1 MRSRKF
7 SFFVS
12 FPKIAAWFHH
22 ALPKIALDSIWFI
35 KFTRPFSEYFL
46 KWTFQVKLDT
56 LLLTCRIVPLSIS
69 NSESKYILS
78 ETSENFRFQS
88 CSVFPHNDGL
98 SKQCRGFFQTFW
110 FEFIIHQNSPLFVEI
125 TVGYGTKRKVNFC
138 ILLRNF
144 DLFNCINNN
153 YYSCFTSNVFINS
166 FIFIFADYIGIR

>member
-78 ETSENFRFQS
+78 ETSENFRFQNFS
-88 CSVFPHNDGL
+88 FPTQWWAVQAMQGL
-98 SKQCRGFFQTFW
+98 FSNILIRVYHSSKLTSFCEDYRGVWNKTEGKFLYFTAKLW
-110 FEFIIHQNSPLFVEI
+110 FIQL
-125 TVGYGTKRKVNFC
+125 Y
-138 ILLRNF
+138 
-144 DLFNCINNN
+144 
-153 YYSCFTSNVFINS
+153 
-166 FIFIFADYIGIR
+166 